1 LRTSTGT
8 EIGACLTLEGNAHTD
23 ARSTRRRWTRYNVGQ
38 VRVLNTQDTHQ
49 DTQNTRQDTQD
60 SHKDTHQ
67 DTQDTHQ
74 DTQDTH
80 QDTEDTH
87 QDTQDTHQDTQVLVL
102 FKPPAARFT
111 RAYSAC
117 SVSAFVPG
125 LI

>member
-1 LRTSTGT
+1 MRTSTGT

-74 DTQDTH
+74 DTQ
-80 QDTEDTH
+80 
-87 QDTQDTHQDTQVLVL
+87 VLVL